1 MGRDQ
6 SSADSGPLPPT
17 AGLSADAAPV
27 PRTFFEYL
35 RSFGPGLVVVL
46 TWLGAGD
53 IVDMGVAGGNYGY
66 SLMWVLVVAVL
77 MRFLF
82 VSLIAKYQLCNPH
95 GEGVLDGLA
104 RLHPFYAPGLLV
116 AAVVM
121 GHVYGAYMTVGI
133 GEACMNVTGLGEK
146 WQWAVVWNAVAL
158 LLVFRPAYGRVEVL
172 FKVFLALLSVS
183 FIGTA
188 LWVRPDPQGLLAGL
202 YRVELPEQTGEFG
215 PLLVAVAMIGAVGG
229 SLMNLVYPY
238 FLEAKGWRGPQYRRV
253 QLYDFLLAVT
263 VMIVLD
269 LAVWTLGAE
278 LLHPER
284 LTIRDMDDL
293 PRLLSRVLGE
303 GGRLLFYLGIFSAI
317 FTSVV
322 GHALG
327 LACLGNHAWQRW
339 QAGPGPLSAPTA
351 AGDSRQHRCYRW
363 IATWC
368 LISPL
373 VWTLPGMP
381 DFVTLTL
388 VSNSAQVVLVPFIAG
403 GLWWITASAKY
414 IGDEHRNRWWEN
426 VVMALLFAL
435 AMYGAVKSVETVYGV
450 VVRAGR

>member
-1 MGRDQ
+1 MVRDS
-6 SSADSGPLPPT
+6 SSADSDPSPP
-17 AGLSADAAPV
+17 AAPPA
-27 PRTFFEYL
+27 PRTFFEYV

-66 SLMWVLVVAVL
+66 SLMWVLVVAVV

-95 GEGVLDGLA
+95 GEGVLDGLT
-104 RLHPFYAPGLLV
+104 RLHLLYAPGLWL
-116 AAVVM
+116 AAIVM

-133 GEACMNVTGLGEK
+133 GEACVNVTGWGAK
-146 WQWAVVWNAVAL
+146 WHWALVWNAAAL
-158 LLVFRPAYGRVEVL
+158 LLVLRPAYGRVETL
-172 FKVFLALLSVS
+172 FKLFLALLSVS
-183 FIGTA
+183 FLGTA
-188 LWVRPDPQGLLAGL
+188 LWVRPDPQGLLTGL
-202 YRVELPEQTGEFG
+202 YRVELPEQSGEFG

-238 FLEAKGWRGPQYRRV
+238 FLESKGWRGPQYRRV
-253 QLYDFLLAVT
+253 QLYDLLLAVA

-278 LLHPER
+278 LLHLQR

-317 FTSVV
+317 FTSLV

-327 LACLGNHAWQRW
+327 LACLGNHAWRRW
-339 QAGPGPLSAPTA
+339 HSGPSARST
-351 AGDSRQHRCYRW
+351 GFREHRCYRW
-363 IATWC
+363 IVVWC

-373 VWTLPGMP
+373 VWTVPGMP

-388 VSNSAQVVLVPFIAG
+388 VSNSAQVVLVPFLAG
-403 GLWWITASAKY
+403 GLWWITASARY
-414 IGDEHRNRWWEN
+414 IGPEHRNRWWEN
-426 VVMALLFAL
+426 AVMALLFAL
-435 AMYGAVKSVETVYGV
+435 AMYGAVKAVETVHGV
-450 VVRAGR
+450 LQRMV